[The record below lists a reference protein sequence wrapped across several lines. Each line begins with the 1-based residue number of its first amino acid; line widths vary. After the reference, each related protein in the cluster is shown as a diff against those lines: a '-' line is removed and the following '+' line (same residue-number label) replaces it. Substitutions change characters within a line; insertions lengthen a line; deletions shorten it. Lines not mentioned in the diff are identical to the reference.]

1 MEARLVVSAKV
12 KIVNIEG
19 DVTLG
24 NAEKFSALIKDAIDE
39 KPMVLVSLS
48 QSVDIDLC
56 GIQLIYAAKRY
67 ALKKRR
73 SFHITGAIPETIAR
87 RLYQAGF
94 ASELCLDGR
103 ELDTSLV
110 EFGNT
115 GTNNA

>member
-1 MEARLVVSAKV
+1 MSTKV

-19 DVTLG
+19 DVTLI
-24 NAEKFSALIKDAIDE
+24 NSERISTLIKDAIDE

-48 QSVDIDLC
+48 QATDIDLS

-87 RLYQAGF
+87 RLHQAGF
-94 ASELCLDGR
+94 ASDICLDGR
-103 ELDTSLV
+103 ELDTGLV
-110 EFGNT
+110 EFENN